1 MHLNV
6 DLSVAGNDLPEV
18 DMLSCFWSA
27 PQGNA
32 VATFARLLPFWSA
45 PNSKQQAECQTAPA
59 QTRMAALL
67 ESLLQKEVEA
77 IKAVEWL
84 KHDGVSDNCKPEIK
98 WISWGLV
105 SIVLRALRNVIVERM

>member
-1 MHLNV
+1 M
-6 DLSVAGNDLPEV
+6 
-18 DMLSCFWSA
+18 
-27 PQGNA
+27 
-32 VATFARLLPFWSA
+32 
-45 PNSKQQAECQTAPA
+45 
-59 QTRMAALL
+59 

-98 WISWGLV
+98 WISWCLV